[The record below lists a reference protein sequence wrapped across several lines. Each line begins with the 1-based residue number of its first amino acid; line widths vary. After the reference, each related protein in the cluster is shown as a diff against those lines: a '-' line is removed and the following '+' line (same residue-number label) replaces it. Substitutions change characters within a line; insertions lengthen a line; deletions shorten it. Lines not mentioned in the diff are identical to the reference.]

1 MRSQR
6 CVAGTAFVAGWATLA
21 LTLAARAGGDKVAFP
36 ENYASGTLYV
46 TVDRYD
52 IKQYRELFATPAA
65 VEAVRNGQ
73 PIPSGTVLTM
83 VQYKAQVDAQGNPI
97 KDANGRF
104 LKGDLAGYAV
114 MEKRSGWG
122 SEYPAD
128 IRNGEWEYQAFTADK
143 TVNDKA
149 NLRNCFVCHKPH
161 EKQDFVISLAALRG
175 TAPDAPAEAKAGPG
189 IVSISSFL
197 FGPERLI
204 VAPGTT
210 VTWTNTDR
218 SPHQVS
224 VKDRPLRSGIILRG
238 QSESL
243 TFNEPGTYDY
253 ACGLHPSMK
262 GTIEVK
268 ETR

>member
-1 MRSQR
+1 MRSHGFVTATAI
-6 CVAGTAFVAGWATLA
+6 VAGCAT

-36 ENYASGTLYV
+36 ENYASGTLYG
-46 TVDRYD
+46 TVDRFD

-65 VEAVRNGQ
+65 VEAVRKGQ
-73 PIPSGTVLTM
+73 PIPSGTVITM
-83 VQYKAQVDAQGNPI
+83 VQYKAQVDAQGNPV
-97 KDANGRF
+97 KDASGRF
-104 LKGDLAGYAV
+104 VKGDLVGYAV
-114 MEKRSGWG
+114 MEKRTGWG
-122 SEYPAD
+122 AEYPAD

-143 TVNDKA
+143 KVNDKA

-175 TAPDAPAEAKAGPG
+175 TAPDAPAARSGPDT
-189 IVSISSFL
+189 VSIASFL
-197 FGPERLI
+197 FGPEKLSVPR
-204 VAPGTT
+204 GTT

-224 VKDRPLRSGIILRG
+224 VKDKQLRSGIILRG

-253 ACGLHPSMK
+253 TCGLHPSMK

-268 ETR
+268 

>member
-1 MRSQR
+1 MRFRGFVTSTSV
-6 CVAGTAFVAGWATLA
+6 VAGFASIALA
-21 LTLAARAGGDKVAFP
+21 PAARAGGDKVAFP
-36 ENYASGTLYV
+36 ENYASGTLYG

-65 VEAVRNGQ
+65 VDAVRKGE
-73 PIPSGTVLTM
+73 PIPSDTVITM
-83 VQYKAQVDAQGNPI
+83 VQYKAQLDAQGSPV

-104 LKGDLAGYAV
+104 VKGDLVGYAV
-114 MEKRSGWG
+114 MEKRTGWG
-122 SEYPAD
+122 AEYPDD

-143 TVNDKA
+143 KVNDKA

-161 EKQDFVISLAALRG
+161 EKQDFVISLAALKG
-175 TAPDAPAEAKAGPG
+175 TAPDAPAAARSGPG
-189 IVSISSFL
+189 TVSIASFL
-197 FGPERLI
+197 FGPEKLT

-224 VKDRPLRSGIILRG
+224 VKDRPLRSGVILRG

-243 TFNEPGTYDY
+243 TFNEPGTYEY
-253 ACGLHPSMK
+253 TCGLHPSMK

-268 ETR
+268 

>member
-1 MRSQR
+1 MRTE
-6 CVAGTAFVAGWATLA
+6 AFATATAFVAGFATVA
-21 LTLAARAGGDKVAFP
+21 LTLSVRAGGDKVAFP
-36 ENYASGTLYV
+36 ENYASGTLYA

-52 IKQYRELFATPAA
+52 IKQYRELFATPSA
-65 VEAVRNGQ
+65 VEAVRKGQ
-73 PIPSGTVLTM
+73 PIPSGTVLTL
-83 VQYKAQVDAQGNPI
+83 VQYKAQVDAQGNPV

-104 LKGDLAGYAV
+104 IKGELVGYAA
-114 MEKRSGWG
+114 MEKRTGWG
-122 SEYPAD
+122 AEYPND

-143 TVNDKA
+143 KVNDKA

-175 TAPDAPAEAKAGPG
+175 TAPDAPVTARSGPG
-189 IVSISSFL
+189 TVSIASFL
-197 FGPERLI
+197 FGPEKLA

-224 VKDRPLRSGIILRG
+224 VKDRPLRSAIILRG

-243 TFNEPGTYDY
+243 TFSEPGTYEY
-253 ACGLHPSMK
+253 TCGLHPSMK

-268 ETR
+268 

>member
-1 MRSQR
+1 
-6 CVAGTAFVAGWATLA
+6 V
-21 LTLAARAGGDKVAFP
+21 RAGGDKVVFP
-36 ENYASGTLYV
+36 GNYASGTLYG

-65 VEAVRNGQ
+65 VEAVRKSE
-73 PIPSGTVLTM
+73 PIPSGTVVTM
-83 VQYKAQVDAQGNPI
+83 VQYKAQVDAHGNPV
-97 KDANGRF
+97 KDANGR
-104 LKGDLAGYAV
+104 LIKGELVGYAV
-114 MEKRSGWG
+114 MEKRTGWG
-122 SEYPAD
+122 AEYPD
-128 IRNGEWEYQAFTADK
+128 DVRNGEWEYQAFTADK

-161 EKQDFVISLAALRG
+161 AKQDFVISLAALRG
-175 TAPDAPAEAKAGPG
+175 TAPDAPAAAKSGPDT
-189 IVSISSFL
+189 VSIASFL
-197 FGPERLI
+197 FGPEKLSVTR
-204 VAPGTT
+204 GTT

-243 TFNEPGTYDY
+243 TFNDPGTYEY
-253 ACGLHPSMK
+253 TCGLHPSMK

-268 ETR
+268 

>member
-1 MRSQR
+1 MRTE
-6 CVAGTAFVAGWATLA
+6 AFATATAFVAGFATVA
-21 LTLAARAGGDKVAFP
+21 LTLSVRAGGDKVAFP
-36 ENYASGTLYV
+36 ENYASGTLYA

-52 IKQYRELFATPAA
+52 IKQYRELFATPSA
-65 VEAVRNGQ
+65 VEAVRKGE
-73 PIPSGTVLTM
+73 PIPSGTVLTL
-83 VQYKAQVDAQGNPI
+83 VQYKAQVDAQGNPV

-104 LKGDLAGYAV
+104 VKGELVGYAA
-114 MEKRSGWG
+114 MEKRTGWG
-122 SEYPAD
+122 AEYPND

-143 TVNDKA
+143 KVNDKA

-175 TAPDAPAEAKAGPG
+175 TAPDAPAAARSGPG
-189 IVSISSFL
+189 TVSIASFL
-197 FGPERLI
+197 FGPEKLT

-224 VKDRPLRSGIILRG
+224 VKDRPLRSAIILRG

-243 TFNEPGTYDY
+243 TFSEPGTYEY
-253 ACGLHPSMK
+253 TCGLHPSMK

-268 ETR
+268 

>member
-1 MRSQR
+1 MRSYGF
-6 CVAGTAFVAGWATLA
+6 VTATAFVAGCAT

-36 ENYASGTLYV
+36 ENYASGTLYG
-46 TVDRYD
+46 TVDRFD

-65 VEAVRNGQ
+65 VEAVRKGQ
-73 PIPSGTVLTM
+73 PIPSGTVITM
-83 VQYKAQVDAQGNPI
+83 VQYKAQVDAQGNPV
-97 KDANGRF
+97 KDASGRF
-104 LKGDLAGYAV
+104 VKGDLVGYAV

-122 SEYPAD
+122 AEYPDD
-128 IRNGEWEYQAFTADK
+128 IRNGEWEYQAFTGDK
-143 TVNDKA
+143 KVNDKA

-161 EKQDFVISLAALRG
+161 AKQDFVISLAALRG
-175 TAPDAPAEAKAGPG
+175 TAPDAPAAARLGPDT
-189 IVSISSFL
+189 VSIASFL
-197 FGPERLI
+197 FGPEKLTVPR
-204 VAPGTT
+204 GTT

-243 TFNEPGTYDY
+243 TFNEPGTHEYT
-253 ACGLHPSMK
+253 CGLHPSMK

-268 ETR
+268 